1 MNHPLISSN
10 NAFQNLI
17 TLYQKDQAAR
27 TVLVLEQV
35 LRFFLKIYKFKTQK
49 KDNSVKTIHNS

>member
-1 MNHPLISSN
+1 MKNRISSY

-27 TVLVLEQV
+27 T
-35 LRFFLKIYKFKTQK
+35 RPSFKTSSKIFFKIY
-49 KDNSVKTIHNS
+49 NINVS

>member
-1 MNHPLISSN
+1 MSSN

-17 TLYQKDQAAR
+17 TFYQKDQAAR

>member
-17 TLYQKDQAAR
+17 TFYQKDQAAR
-27 TVLVLEQV
+27 TVVVLEQV
-35 LRFFLKIYKFKTQK
+35 LRFFFKIYKFKTQK

>member
-1 MNHPLISSN
+1 MSSN

-27 TVLVLEQV
+27 TVLVLEQI
-35 LRFFLKIYKFKTQK
+35 LRFFLKFISLKLKRKITL
-49 KDNSVKTIHNS
+49 